1 MALVLVIDDSV
12 DNASLVSAILQSFGH
27 DVVIALDGKE
37 GFRQVTDLKPDVIVL
52 DLRLPGNNMD
62 GWQVIRMVRA
72 EPDLHRIPI
81 IVTSVEV
88 MPEDRQRAIA
98 AGCDVFLSKP
108 FNIKELA
115 QSIAQFTT

>member
-1 MALVLVIDDSV
+1 MALVLVIDDSI
-12 DNASLVSAILQSFGH
+12 DNASLVSAILKNFGH

-37 GFRQVTDLKPDVIVL
+37 GFRHITDLKPDAIVL

-62 GWQVIRMVRA
+62 GWQLIRMVRA
-72 EPDLHRIPI
+72 EPDLHYIPI

-88 MPEDRQRAIA
+88 MPEDRQRAIS

-115 QSIAQFTT
+115 QCITDFTT